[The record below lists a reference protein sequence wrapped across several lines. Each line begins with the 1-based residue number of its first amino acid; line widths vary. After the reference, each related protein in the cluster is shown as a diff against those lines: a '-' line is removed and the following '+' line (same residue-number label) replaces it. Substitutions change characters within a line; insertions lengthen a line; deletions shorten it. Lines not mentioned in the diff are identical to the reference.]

1 MGQCF
6 CRKVGVPPENVRDSF
21 VMERGRKV
29 RKSRISSPDTSVIG
43 WCCFFLGK
51 FRLLCT

>member
-6 CRKVGVPPENVRDSF
+6 CWKAGVPPENVRDSF

-29 RKSRISSPDTSVIG
+29 RKKQDLFPRHISN
-43 WCCFFLGK
+43 WLA
-51 FRLLCT
+51 LLFSG